1 MNRLSL
7 LALALIV
14 TLPAAAQHR
23 HGEGESHG
31 RAEGHGGGMTHDFSG
46 IERWV
51 ERFES
56 SEREAWQQ
64 PARVVAALGLKRGDT
79 VADVGAGTGY
89 FVPHLS
95 EAVGSSGT
103 VFAADVEPDMVVY
116 LRERADSEGLTNV
129 IPVLCSYDDPR
140 LPPASTDLVLFVNT
154 WHHVGDRVDYAKR
167 LRDDVAAGGRLVLV
181 DYGKDEDRP
190 HGPPPE
196 HCLSP
201 EEAIAEL
208 EKAGWF
214 LSKRHDF
221 LRWQYVLEFSTTE

>member
-1 MNRLSL
+1 MNRLSP
-7 LALALIV
+7 LALALIIA
-14 TLPAAAQHR
+14 LPATAQHR
-23 HGEGESHG
+23 HGEGESHEKH
-31 RAEGHGGGMTHDFSG
+31 AGGMTHDFSG

-51 ERFES
+51 ERFEN

-64 PARVVAALGLKRGDT
+64 PGRVVAALGLKRGDT

-140 LPPASTDLVLFVNT
+140 LPSASTDLVLFVNT